1 MCLDLL
7 INATVCF
14 ANINKDAL
22 LWDYTH
28 EKLPR
33 EHSSMKIRIGNLHRS
48 MVMAIGL
55 AAMSAYTSAATLKY
69 NQSESDPNGFY
80 AEKMIK
86 LALEHI
92 DTKYELQI
100 VPGSLTQVRMVED
113 AMNGSLDIIWAGTSK
128 DLEEQL
134 EPVRIPLYKGL
145 LGHRFL
151 IIRKGDQARFDGI
164 NTLEDLKKVKL
175 GQGTAWVDT
184 KILEANALNVV
195 KTMKYQNL
203 FFMLDGGRFDAF
215 PRAVF
220 EPFSEV
226 ASYPNLNLTVES
238 RLMLVYKMDFYL
250 FVNKNNKK
258 LARELELGL
267 NRAIQ
272 DGSFEKVFLS
282 AKSVQEAI
290 AKGDLKNRVVIP
302 LDNPF
307 NSKETPIDR
316 AELWIDPNSL

>member
-1 MCLDLL
+1 MGLYSRKASLESPCM
-7 INATVCF
+7 
-14 ANINKDAL
+14 NI
-22 LWDYTH
+22 
-28 EKLPR
+28 
-33 EHSSMKIRIGNLHRS
+33 KISKLHRS
-48 MVMAIGL
+48 LLVVLGCL
-55 AAMSAYTSAATLKY
+55 ALSLHASAVTLKY
-69 NQSESDPNGFY
+69 NQSESDPNGYY

-86 LALEHI
+86 LALEHV
-92 DTKYELQI
+92 DTKYDLQI
-100 VPGSLTQVRMVED
+100 VPGSLTQFRMVED
-113 AMNGSLDIIWAGTSK
+113 TMNGSLDIIWAGTSK
-128 DLEEQL
+128 ELEDQL

-151 IIRKGDQARFDGI
+151 IIRKGDQSKFDNI

-184 KILEANALNVV
+184 KILESNGLNVV

-203 FFMLDGGRFDAF
+203 FYMLDGSRFDAF

-226 ASYPNLNLTVES
+226 ANYPKLDLTVEK

-267 NRAIQ
+267 NRAIA
-272 DGSFEKVFLS
+272 DGSFEKLFLS
-282 AKSVQEAI
+282 AESVQEAI

-316 AELWIDPNSL
+316 EELWIDPKAL

>member
-1 MCLDLL
+1 MKTKID
-7 INATVCF
+7 
-14 ANINKDAL
+14 
-22 LWDYTH
+22 
-28 EKLPR
+28 KL
-33 EHSSMKIRIGNLHRS
+33 HWSL
-48 MVMAIGL
+48 VMAIAL
-55 AAMSAYTSAATLKY
+55 AAISICASGATATLKY
-69 NQSESDPNGFY
+69 NQAESDPNGYY

-92 DTKYELQI
+92 DTKYALEI
-100 VPGSLTQVRMVED
+100 VPGSMTQVRMVED
-113 AMNGSLDIIWAGTSK
+113 MMNGSLDIIWAGTSK

-151 IIRKGDQARFDGI
+151 IIRKGDQAMFDGI
-164 NTLEDLKKVKL
+164 NNLEDLKKVKL

-184 KILEANALNVV
+184 KILEANGLNIV

-203 FFMLDGGRFDAF
+203 FYMLDGGRFDAF

-226 ASYPNLNLTVES
+226 DKHPDLNLTVEK

-267 NRAIQ
+267 NRAIA
-272 DGSFEKVFLS
+272 DGSFEKLFLS

-290 AKGDLKNRVVIP
+290 TKGDLKNRVVIP
-302 LDNPF
+302 LANPF
-307 NSKETPIDR
+307 NSNETPIDR
-316 AELWIDPNSL
+316 AELWIDPKSL

>member
-1 MCLDLL
+1 MQG
-7 INATVCF
+7 
-14 ANINKDAL
+14 
-22 LWDYTH
+22 YTQAISL
-28 EKLPR
+28 E
-33 EHSSMKIRIGNLHRS
+33 SMSMKINLGNIHHFILIA
-48 MVMAIGL
+48 MGL
-55 AAMSAYTSAATLKY
+55 AVVSAGASAQTLKY
-69 NQSESDPNGFY
+69 NQSESDPNGYY

-86 LALEHI
+86 LALEHAGA
-92 DTKYELQI
+92 KYDLKV
-100 VPGSLTQVRMVED
+100 VPGNLTQVRMVED
-113 AMNGSLDIIWAGTSK
+113 ALNGSLDIIWAGTSK
-128 DLEEQL
+128 ELEDQL

-151 IIRKGDQARFDGI
+151 IIRQGDQAKFDGI

-184 KILEANALNVV
+184 KILESNGLNVV

-226 ASYPNLNLTVES
+226 DKQPNLSLTVEK

-258 LARELELGL
+258 LAKELELGL
-267 NRAIQ
+267 NRAIA
-272 DGSFEKVFLS
+272 DGSFEKLFLS
-282 AKSVQEAI
+282 APSVQEAI

-316 AELWIDPNSL
+316 AELWIDPKSL

>member
-1 MCLDLL
+1 MRLYSRKASLESTC
-7 INATVCF
+7 
-14 ANINKDAL
+14 
-22 LWDYTH
+22 
-28 EKLPR
+28 
-33 EHSSMKIRIGNLHRS
+33 MKINISNLYRS
-48 MVMAIGL
+48 MVTL
-55 AAMSAYTSAATLKY
+55 AGCLVMSFYASAATLKY
-69 NQSESDPNGFY
+69 NQSESDPNGYY

-86 LALEHI
+86 LALEHV
-92 DTKYELQI
+92 DSKYDLQR
-100 VPGSLTQVRMVED
+100 VPGALTQVRMVEE
-113 AMNGSLDIIWAGTSK
+113 AINGSLDIIWAGTSK
-128 DLEEQL
+128 ELEDQL

-151 IIRKGDQARFDGI
+151 IIRKGDQAKFDGI

-184 KILEANALNVV
+184 KILESNGLNVV

-203 FFMLDGGRFDAF
+203 FYMLDGSRFDAF

-226 ASYPNLNLTVES
+226 ATYPTLDLTVEK

-267 NRAIQ
+267 NRAIE

-282 AKSVQEAI
+282 AESVQEAI

-316 AELWIDPNSL
+316 AELWIDPKAL

>member
-1 MCLDLL
+1 M
-7 INATVCF
+7 
-14 ANINKDAL
+14 NIK
-22 LWDYTH
+22 
-28 EKLPR
+28 
-33 EHSSMKIRIGNLHRS
+33 IGNFHRS
-48 MVMAIGL
+48 MLVAIGCL
-55 AAMSAYTSAATLKY
+55 AMSLCASAATLKY
-69 NQSESDPNGFY
+69 NQSETDPNGYY

-92 DTKYELQI
+92 DTKYDLQI
-100 VPGSLTQVRMVED
+100 VPGALTQVRMVED
-113 AMNGSLDIIWAGTSK
+113 TMNGSLDIIWAGTSK
-128 DLEEQL
+128 ELEDQL

-151 IIRKGDQARFDGI
+151 IIRKGDQSKFDGI

-175 GQGTAWVDT
+175 GQSTAWVDT
-184 KILEANALNVV
+184 KILESNGLNVV

-203 FFMLDGGRFDAF
+203 FYMLDGSRFDAF

-226 ASYPNLNLTVES
+226 TNYPNVSLTVEK

-267 NRAIQ
+267 NRAIE
-272 DGSFEKVFLS
+272 DGSFEKLFLS
-282 AKSVQEAI
+282 AESVQEAI

-316 AELWIDPNSL
+316 AELWIDPKAL

>member
-1 MCLDLL
+1 MKRVVGKCSAIIVALGCL
-7 INATVCF
+7 
-14 ANINKDAL
+14 
-22 LWDYTH
+22 
-28 EKLPR
+28 
-33 EHSSMKIRIGNLHRS
+33 
-48 MVMAIGL
+48 
-55 AAMSAYTSAATLKY
+55 AMSVCVSAATLKY

-86 LALEHI
+86 LALEHV
-92 DTKYELQI
+92 DSKYDLQR
-100 VPGSLTQVRMVED
+100 VPGALTQVRMVED
-113 AMNGSLDIIWAGTSK
+113 AMNGTLDIIWAGTSK
-128 DLEEQL
+128 ELEDQL

-151 IIRKGDQARFDGI
+151 IIRKGDQFKFD
-164 NTLEDLKKVKL
+164 NVNSLEDLKKVKL
-175 GQGTAWVDT
+175 GQGTAWIDT
-184 KILEANALNVV
+184 KVLESNGLNVV

-203 FFMLDGGRFDAF
+203 FYMLDGSRFDAF

-226 ASYPNLNLTVES
+226 ASYPKLDLTVEK

-267 NRAIQ
+267 NRAIA
-272 DGSFEKVFLS
+272 DGSFEKLFLS
-282 AKSVQEAI
+282 AESVQEAI

-316 AELWIDPNSL
+316 AELWIDPKAL

>member
-1 MCLDLL
+1 
-7 INATVCF
+7 
-14 ANINKDAL
+14 
-22 LWDYTH
+22 
-28 EKLPR
+28 
-33 EHSSMKIRIGNLHRS
+33 MKIKIGKLNRS
-48 MVMAIGL
+48 LVMTITL
-55 AAMSAYTSAATLKY
+55 AAMSVCTSAETLKY
-69 NQSESDPNGFY
+69 NQSESDPNGYY
-80 AEKMIK
+80 AAKMIK

-92 DTKYELQI
+92 DSKYELQI
-100 VPGSLTQVRMVED
+100 VPGSMTQARLIEG
-113 AMNGSLDIIWAGTSK
+113 ALNSSLDIIWAGTSK

-151 IIRKGDQARFDGI
+151 IIRKGDQAKFDGI
-164 NTLEDLKKVKL
+164 NTLEDLKKLKL
-175 GQGTAWVDT
+175 GQGSAWVDT
-184 KILEANALNVV
+184 KILEANGLNVV
-195 KTMKYQNL
+195 KTMKAQNL

-220 EPFSEV
+220 EPFGEV
-226 ASYPNLNLTVES
+226 DKRPNLNLAVEK

-267 NRAIQ
+267 NRAIA

-282 AKSVQEAI
+282 SESVQEAI

-316 AELWIDPNSL
+316 TELWIDPNSL